1 MRIIMN
7 DKTFEQMMAELSTIV
22 EQLEKG
28 DLTLDEAV
36 QKYQEG
42 IALSNA
48 LKKKLEEAQLVVTK
62 KLGNEEVPF

>member
-1 MRIIMN
+1 MN

-62 KLGNEEVPF
+62 KLGNEEVPI

>member
-1 MRIIMN
+1 MN